1 MEIKVLV
8 LPELS
13 SMILAWIA
21 LAIIYFILRHFLYK
35 PVTNALEARKA
46 KIQDDIQK
54 AAQEREEAFRL
65 KKDYEG
71 RIKHSKEEGQEI
83 IDGARLRG
91 EELTQYI
98 LAEAKVEADTILARA
113 KKEIE
118 RQKEIAFVEMK
129 AQSGEMAVLIASK
142 IIEEKITYES
152 QKDLINKFIDEVG
165 NAQWQN

>member
-1 MEIKVLV
+1 MIRVLV

-13 SMILAWIA
+13 SVLLAWIA
-21 LAIIYFILRHFLYK
+21 LAVIYFILKRFLYK
-35 PVTNALEARKA
+35 PINNALEARKN
-46 KIQDDIQK
+46 KIRDDIQS
-54 AAQEREEAFRL
+54 AAQVREEAFQL

-71 RIKHSKEEGQEI
+71 RIKNSKEEGQEI

-98 LAEAKVEADTILARA
+98 LADAKVEADVILARA

-118 RQKEIAFVEMK
+118 RQKELAFVEMK
-129 AQSGEMAVLIASK
+129 TQSGEMAVLIASK
-142 IIEEKITYES
+142 IMEEKITYES
-152 QKDLINKFIDEVG
+152 QKELIDNFIDEVG

>member
-1 MEIKVLV
+1 MDIRVLV

-13 SMILAWIA
+13 SVLLAWTA
-21 LAIIYFILRHFLYK
+21 LALIYFILKRFLYK
-35 PVTNALEARKA
+35 PINNALEARKN
-46 KIQDDIQK
+46 KIQDDIQS
-54 AAQEREEAFRL
+54 AASVREEAFKL

-71 RIKHSKEEGQEI
+71 RIKNSKEEGQEI

-91 EELTQYI
+91 EELTQYL
-98 LAEAKVEADTILARA
+98 LAEAKVEADIVLARA

-118 RQKEIAFVEMK
+118 RQKELAYVEMK
-129 AQSGEMAVLIASK
+129 VQSGEMAVLIASK
-142 IIEEKITYES
+142 IMEEKITYES

>member
-1 MEIKVLV
+1 MIRVLV
-8 LPELS
+8 LPDFLS
-13 SMILAWIA
+13 MVLAWIA
-21 LAIIYFILRHFLYK
+21 LALIYFILRHFLYK
-35 PVTNALEARKA
+35 PVTNALEARKS
-46 KIQDDIQK
+46 KIQDDIQS
-54 AAQEREEAFRL
+54 AAQVREEAFQL

-71 RIKHSKEEGQEI
+71 RITNSKEEGQEI

-91 EELTQYI
+91 EELTQHI
-98 LAEAKVEADTILARA
+98 LAEAKVEADIILARA

-118 RQKEIAFVEMK
+118 RQKEIAYVEMK

-142 IIEEKITYES
+142 IMEEKITYES

>member
-35 PVTNALEARKA
+35 PVTNALEVRKA
-46 KIQDDIQK
+46 KSQDDIQK

>member
-1 MEIKVLV
+1 MDIRVLV

-13 SMILAWIA
+13 SVLLAWIA
-21 LAIIYFILRHFLYK
+21 LAVIYFILKRFLYK
-35 PVTNALEARKA
+35 PINNALEARKN
-46 KIQDDIQK
+46 KIRDDIQS
-54 AAQEREEAFRL
+54 AAQVREEAFQL

-71 RIKHSKEEGQEI
+71 RIKNSKEEGQEI

-98 LAEAKVEADTILARA
+98 LADAKVEADVILARA

-118 RQKEIAFVEMK
+118 RQKELAFVEMK
-129 AQSGEMAVLIASK
+129 TQSGEMAVLIASK
-142 IIEEKITYES
+142 IMEEKITYES
-152 QKDLINKFIDEVG
+152 QKELIDNFIDEVG

>member
-1 MEIKVLV
+1 MDLVVRV
-8 LPELS
+8 LPEFQ

-21 LAIIYFILRHFLYK
+21 LALIYFILRHFLYK
-35 PVTNALEARKA
+35 PINNALEARKT
-46 KIQDDIQK
+46 KIHDDIQN
-54 AAQEREEAFRL
+54 AAVIREEAFQL

-71 RIKHSKEEGQEI
+71 RIKTSKEEGQEI

-91 EELTQYI
+91 EELTQHI
-98 LAEAKVEADTILARA
+98 LAEAKVEADIILARA

-118 RQKEIAFVEMK
+118 RQKEIAYVEMK

-142 IIEEKITYES
+142 IMEEKITYES

>member
-1 MEIKVLV
+1 MIRVLV

-13 SMILAWIA
+13 SVLLAWVA
-21 LAIIYFILRHFLYK
+21 LALIYFILKRFLYK
-35 PVTNALEARKA
+35 PINNALEARKN
-46 KIQDDIQK
+46 KIRDDIQS
-54 AAQEREEAFRL
+54 AAQVREEAFQL

-71 RIKHSKEEGQEI
+71 RIKNSKEEGQEI

-98 LAEAKVEADTILARA
+98 LADAKVEADVILARA

-118 RQKEIAFVEMK
+118 RQKELAFVEMK
-129 AQSGEMAVLIASK
+129 TQSGEMAVLIASK
-142 IIEEKITYES
+142 IMEEKITYES
-152 QKDLINKFIDEVG
+152 QKELINNFIDEVG

>member
-1 MEIKVLV
+1 MIRVLV
-8 LPELS
+8 LPEIS
-13 SMILAWIA
+13 SMILTWIA
-21 LAIIYFILRHFLYK
+21 LILIYFILRHFLYK
-35 PVTNALEARKA
+35 PVTNALEARKS
-46 KIQDDIQK
+46 KIEDDIQS
-54 AAQEREEAFRL
+54 AAQVREEAFQL

-71 RIKHSKEEGQEI
+71 RIKNSKEEGQEI

-91 EELTQYI
+91 EELTQHI
-98 LAEAKVEADTILARA
+98 LAEAKVEADIILARA

-118 RQKEIAFVEMK
+118 RQKEIAYVEMK

-142 IIEEKITYES
+142 IMEEKITYES

>member
-1 MEIKVLV
+1 MIRVLV

-13 SMILAWIA
+13 SVLLAWIA
-21 LAIIYFILRHFLYK
+21 LALIYFILKRFLYK
-35 PVTNALEARKA
+35 PINNALEARKN
-46 KIQDDIQK
+46 KIRDDIQS
-54 AAQEREEAFRL
+54 AAQVREEAFQL

-71 RIKHSKEEGQEI
+71 RIKNSKEEGQEI

-98 LAEAKVEADTILARA
+98 LADAKVEADVILARA

-118 RQKEIAFVEMK
+118 RQKELAFVEMK
-129 AQSGEMAVLIASK
+129 TQSGEMAVLIASK
-142 IIEEKITYES
+142 IMEEKITYES
-152 QKDLINKFIDEVG
+152 QKELIDNFIDEVG

>member
-35 PVTNALEARKA
+35 PVSNALEARKI
-46 KIQDDIQK
+46 KIQDDIDV
-54 AAQEREEAFRL
+54 ASGIREEAFQL
-65 KKDYEG
+65 KKDYE
-71 RIKHSKEEGQEI
+71 SKIQKAKDEGQEI

-91 EELTQYI
+91 EELTQFI
-98 LAEAKVEADTILARA
+98 LAEAKVEAEVILTRA

-118 RQKEIAFVEMK
+118 RQKEIAYVEMK

-142 IIEEKITYES
+142 IMEEKITYDS
-152 QKDLINKFIDEVG
+152 QKDLIDKFIDEVG
-165 NAQWQN
+165 NSQWQN

>member
-1 MEIKVLV
+1 MIRVLV
-8 LPELS
+8 LPDPV
-13 SMILAWIA
+13 SMLLALIA
-21 LAIIYFILRHFLYK
+21 LALIYVILRKFLYT
-35 PVTNALEARKA
+35 PVTNALESRKA
-46 KIQDDIQK
+46 KIEDDIK
-54 AAQEREEAFRL
+54 SAAQVREEAFQL

-71 RIKHSKEEGQEI
+71 RIKNSKEEGQEI

-91 EELTQYI
+91 EELTQHI
-98 LAEAKVEADTILARA
+98 LAEAKDEADIILARA

-118 RQKEIAFVEMK
+118 RQKEIAYVEMK

-142 IIEEKITYES
+142 IMEEKITYES

>member
-1 MEIKVLV
+1 MIRVLV
-8 LPELS
+8 LPEIS
-13 SMILAWIA
+13 SMILTWIA
-21 LAIIYFILRHFLYK
+21 LALIFFILRRFLYK
-35 PVTNALEARKA
+35 PVTNALEARKS
-46 KIQDDIQK
+46 KIEDDIQS
-54 AAQEREEAFRL
+54 AAQVREEAFQL

-71 RIKHSKEEGQEI
+71 RIKNSKEEGQEI

-98 LAEAKVEADTILARA
+98 LAEAKVEADIILARA

-118 RQKEIAFVEMK
+118 RQKEIAYVEMK

-142 IIEEKITYES
+142 IMEEKITYES

>member
-1 MEIKVLV
+1 MDIRVLV

-13 SMILAWIA
+13 SLILAWIA
-21 LAIIYFILRHFLYK
+21 LALIYFILKRFLYK
-35 PVTNALEARKA
+35 PINNALEARKN
-46 KIQDDIQK
+46 KIQDDIQS
-54 AAQEREEAFRL
+54 AASVREEAFKL

-71 RIKHSKEEGQEI
+71 RIKNSKEEGQEI

-91 EELTQYI
+91 EELTQHL
-98 LAEAKVEADTILARA
+98 LAEAKVEADIVLARA

-118 RQKEIAFVEMK
+118 RQKELAYVEMK

-142 IIEEKITYES
+142 IMEEKITYES